1 MEPVDASK
9 PIPGA
14 ARLLGYAGVLPF
26 AAMVLDRMVGAPL
39 SPDFALKIFLFYSAA
54 ILSFLGG
61 IRWGSITRSE
71 HGLARELII
80 SVMPSLWA
88 VVCLLL
94 ADPAASV
101 WALLAGFALMGLADV
116 ALYGV
121 VMSLLGRADLAVTTD
136 LTFHFLRVFDDT
148 VEAAELI
155 QPLRRRFP

>member
-1 MEPVDASK
+1 MEPVDVSK

-101 WALLAGFALMGLADV
+101 WALLAGFALMGLADFFLPSPGLAPWMRRLRAQLTIAVV
-116 ALYGV
+116 ACHLL
-121 VMSLLGRADLAVTTD
+121 MLWSLS
-136 LTFHFLRVFDDT
+136 H
-148 VEAAELI
+148 
-155 QPLRRRFP
+155 